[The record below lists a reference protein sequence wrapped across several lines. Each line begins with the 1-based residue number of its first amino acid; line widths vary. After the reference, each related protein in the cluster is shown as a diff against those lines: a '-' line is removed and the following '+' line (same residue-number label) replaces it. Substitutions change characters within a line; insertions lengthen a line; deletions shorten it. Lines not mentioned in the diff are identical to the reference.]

1 MTKTDLTIPKEAA
14 EIILHAVEG
23 MKLANNFSLFS
34 LQHRGVYGDFHQ
46 AVHRGVFLYFGADL
60 ADEFMRHLSSTSEIP
75 TWFTYG
81 IRGVEPFTLN
91 VLSTNEGV
99 TTETFALA
107 KDAIDLAKEEVKWES
122 TIQATVTDE
131 RSGLDIFDQAGEQI

>member
-1 MTKTDLTIPKEAA
+1 MSPINKKERDYKMTKTDLTIPKEAA

-60 ADEFMRHLSSTSEIP
+60 AHAS
-75 TWFTYG
+75 
-81 IRGVEPFTLN
+81 PFIN
-91 VLSTNEGV
+91 
-99 TTETFALA
+99 
-107 KDAIDLAKEEVKWES
+107 I
-122 TIQATVTDE
+122 
-131 RSGLDIFDQAGEQI
+131 